1 MHFVAIQVCQTLGID
16 YTAAYAEAYTDTSL
30 DEAKLMV
37 QAIITEQT
45 RLNEVILP
53 ALPPTREVVSL
64 MLSDLYA
71 INNRSLCEVLVE
83 RLATKGFDVQ
93 DFFLTERDLK
103 ARYLA
108 SLQPMAA

>member
-1 MHFVAIQVCQTLGID
+1 
-16 YTAAYAEAYTDTSL
+16 
-30 DEAKLMV
+30 
-37 QAIITEQT
+37 
-45 RLNEVILP
+45 
-53 ALPPTREVVSL
+53 

-83 RLATKGFDVQ
+83 RLATKRFDVQ